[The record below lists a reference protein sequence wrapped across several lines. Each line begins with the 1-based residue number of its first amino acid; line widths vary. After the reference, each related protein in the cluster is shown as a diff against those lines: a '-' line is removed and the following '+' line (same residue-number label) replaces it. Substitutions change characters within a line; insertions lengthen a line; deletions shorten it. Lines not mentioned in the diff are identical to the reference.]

1 MSRATYSFYRTIY
14 QNLNLVLPF
23 GYLPLTEIL
32 LKLIPLHEIAFLLTQ
47 ALVLPGQTG
56 ALITGIE
63 KLVQRFLLELLTERG
78 SLHYAPQ
85 RGTFFITKIRAG
97 MISTSQALFAVFNAS
112 ELELRNNLKM
122 EENKLIEPADELY
135 KQSSLL
141 AASLLGDVATLYIQV
156 QSMAEE
162 SRTVIYPLR
171 ILAN

>member
-1 MSRATYSFYRTIY
+1 MTQLSGTAAQYGGRTVDF
-14 QNLNLVLPF
+14 L
-23 GYLPLTEIL
+23 
-32 LKLIPLHEIAFLLTQ
+32 AFENMKVKGDALLTQ
-47 ALVLPGQTG
+47 TLVLPGQTG

-97 MISTSQALFAVFNAS
+97 MITTSQALFAVFNAS

-135 KQSSLL
+135 KQSNLL
-141 AASLLGDVATLYIQV
+141 AASLLGDVATLSIQV